1 MADIKY
7 YKQNIGA
14 GRNLY
19 CIDSNI
25 LINVGKFYFDG
36 RCGRDDTLTEQV
48 KKFIILCRNTGT
60 IIYDYALLEISF
72 NFGTNKINAD
82 VMNKFMMVID
92 TLFMNCA
99 DEEVINHAPQF
110 KPFCKEKLSGEFNS
124 IFDCKLPQIIFSDEI
139 GSLKIFYLM
148 YLYTII
154 IFYLSNCKIEP
165 MEKVKKLY
173 AYMTEEINCFMA
185 HEFQLGQMIFI
196 GTQKE
201 KNIAEG
207 IMKFGKIKKGKSAI
221 RILINALLDIMS
233 YRRLTMIKD
242 MSILQK
248 APVSSIFVT
257 QDQGLQNY
265 IELNSDFKTVINGD
279 KITDSFTSEFVP
291 EEKYLIEWK
300 EFYYETIITNAKNRF
315 MEYHLGRKREVDQ
328 EKILKEIKYYE
339 KLIFGY

>member
-7 YKQNIGA
+7 YKQNIGT
-14 GRNLY
+14 GHNLY

-36 RCGRDDTLTEQV
+36 KCGRDDTLTDQI
-48 KKFIILCRNTGT
+48 KKFIILCRSTGM

-72 NFGTNKINAD
+72 DFGANEINQD

-92 TLFMNCA
+92 TLFMNCSN
-99 DEEVINHAPQF
+99 EEVLNHVPQF
-110 KPFCKEKLSGEFNS
+110 KPFCKEKLSGDFDS
-124 IFDCKLPQIIFSDEI
+124 IFDCKLPQVVFSDEI
-139 GSLKIFYLM
+139 GSLKIFYLI
-148 YLYTII
+148 YLYTIV
-154 IFYLSNCKIEP
+154 IFHLSNCKIEP

-173 AYMTEEINCFMA
+173 KYMTQEINCFMA

-207 IMKFGKIKKGKSAI
+207 IMKFGKIRKGKSAI

-233 YRRLTMIKD
+233 YRRITMIKD
-242 MSILQK
+242 MSLVEK
-248 APVSSIFVT
+248 EPVSCVFVT
-257 QDQGLQNY
+257 QDQELQNY

-279 KITDSFTSEFVP
+279 KITDTFSSEFVP
-291 EEKYLIEWK
+291 DEKYLNEWK
-300 EFYYETIITNAKNRF
+300 EFYYKTIMKNAKDRF
-315 MEYHLGRKREVDQ
+315 MEYQLGKKREVDQ
-328 EKILKEIKYYE
+328 EKILKEINYYE
-339 KLIFGY
+339 NAIFTY